1 MRCCL
6 GALVLVLVL
15 AASAAVASERMAIE
29 MIDLQQRTAVELVP
43 LVEPLLG
50 PGEAVTGTGMHLI
63 LRSTPETLA
72 QVRQL
77 LDRLDTA
84 PVNLLIS
91 VRRGSQSA
99 AVERELQLQGRVG
112 DVVVGDGSGT
122 RIIRRATADRNASV
136 QTLRVV
142 EGQTA
147 LIRTGESVPQ
157 AGLGPIV
164 LLPGGALAVPGIDY
178 RDIERGFVVRPQL
191 GDGDRVRLEIRQFHD
206 RESRAGGGRIE
217 VQEVD
222 TVLSGALGEWIRVA
236 GGSERRDTSGQR
248 ILGTRRAG
256 QDAELEI
263 YLRVDRAD

>member
-1 MRCCL
+1 M
-6 GALVLVLVL
+6 
-15 AASAAVASERMAIE
+15 ASERMAIE

-91 VRRGSQSA
+91 VRRGSDSA

-122 RIIRRATADRNASV
+122 RIIRRATADRDASV

-206 RESRAGGGRIE
+206 RESRTGGGRIE